1 MKTKRI
7 PIITIMALLLVMLA
21 TSCDRRNIPV
31 VIDQEPVPISS
42 ERYIDDISATP
53 DIIYADYG
61 ITYSL
66 IKVLVE
72 DGEGFGVPNQI
83 VSFKTTL
90 GRILTNVPTDSTGVA
105 TTTLWD
111 AGVAGEAQV
120 TAVVRKYSDED
131 PTVVLSEATQTVT
144 VNILPVPDIDSVTLE
159 FQSTLN
165 PFPMTVMQT
174 TEVSAAVKNVLDEY
188 VPNNT
193 LVTFTCSKGRF
204 VDAAGNVLGASVVA
218 KTTNGRATVNYNSG
232 ATSTTSPGM
241 ENALIRAAIGTVY
254 SEREVVIRAGAPAVI
269 DLRSYV
275 FADGDS
281 TETQTNPVDSANE
294 IKLYA
299 TLNDLHGNACQ
310 TKPVKFSTDLGTF
323 MNTTQ
328 LITVNTGADGK
339 AITRLI
345 PGLQAGAATIQAS
358 ANGDT
363 LITQLI
369 FSVTSSEI
377 HSISF
382 TQDTQIDLS
391 VANTGGT
398 ESAIL
403 RVKLRDINGN
413 LIDTQKQ
420 VWFRL
425 LWNNPNDPHP
435 EGANLN
441 NQPPNDSVMV
451 MSTGGEAQIS
461 VNSGPESGVLV
472 VRASHIRESDSSWI
486 RATKANIL
494 IHAGPPATITPFIGR
509 FNTGQNMGGGLWRV
523 IAGAEVYDIHGN
535 PVDKNTSVFFEIIN
549 NTTSCTIEGNG
560 YVGNVSVEDDS
571 MAAIA
576 YTIVTYSGVHTNE
589 MITIQATTGSGT
601 GAIVQGFAT
610 LPLPL
615 NDPRFEIQA
624 NPQSLNFGDTSPD
637 WKSTEIYCVLT
648 DGQGCLIGNQEIMLV
663 STKGQFVA
671 IPGFN
676 NDYPAAPVWM
686 IKTDDG
692 SYGTGNYAG
701 WAWGQIRF
709 HRLECPAGDP
719 QAQSPGQT
727 TGSIIG
733 RILGTAVTDQTD
745 VAIYRYWTPAPPF

>member
-1 MKTKRI
+1 MNTKRTI

-31 VIDQEPVPISS
+31 IIDEEPVPISS
-42 ERYIDDISATP
+42 ERYITSITASPTT
-53 DIIYADYG
+53 IYADNN
-61 ITYSL
+61 ITYSE
-66 IKVLVE
+66 IRVMVK
-72 DGEGFGVPNQI
+72 DGENFGVPGQI
-83 VSFKTTL
+83 VSFKTNI
-90 GRILTNVPTDSTGVA
+90 GRVLTNVPTDSTGVA
-105 TTTLWD
+105 TTTFWD
-111 AGVAGEAQV
+111 DGDIGEATV

-131 PTVVLSEATQTVT
+131 PTVILSEATQSINVT
-144 VNILPVPDIDSVTLE
+144 ILDVPAIDEVTLE

-174 TEVSAAVKNVLDEY
+174 TEISAAVKNVLGDY

-193 LVTFTCSKGRF
+193 LVTFSCTKGRF
-204 VDAAGNVLGASVVA
+204 VDSAGNVLGVSVVA
-218 KTTNGRATVNYNSG
+218 KTTNGRATVNYNAG
-232 ATSTTSPGM
+232 ATATTSPGTA
-241 ENALIRAAIGTVY
+241 NAVITAAIGTVT

-275 FADGDS
+275 FANGDS
-281 TETQTNPVDSANE
+281 TETQTNPVDSQNQ

-323 MNTTQ
+323 INTTQ
-328 LITVNTGADGK
+328 LITVNTGQDGM
-339 AITRLI
+339 AVTRLI

-382 TQDTQIDLS
+382 TQDTQIDLN

-413 LIDTQKQ
+413 LIDTQKEI
-420 VWFRL
+420 WFRIV
-425 LWNNPNDPHP
+425 NNQPPA
-435 EGANLN
+435 GANLN
-441 NQPPNDSVMV
+441 NQPVTDSVSV
-451 MSTGGEAQIS
+451 LSTGGEAQIS
-461 VNSGPESGVLV
+461 VNSGIESGILV
-472 VRASHIRESDSSWI
+472 IRASHTRESDGSWI

-494 IHAGPPATITPFIGR
+494 IHAGPPATVTPFIGR

-523 IAGAEVYDIHGN
+523 IAGAEVYDIYGN
-535 PVDKNTSVFFEIIN
+535 PVDQGTSVFFEILN
-549 NTTSCTIEGNG
+549 NTNSCTIEGNA
-560 YVGNVSVEDDS
+560 YVGNVSTEDDS
-571 MAAIA
+571 LDGVA
-576 YTIVTYSGVHTNE
+576 YTTVTYSGVHTNE
-589 MITIQATTGSGT
+589 MITIKATTGAGT
-601 GAIVQGFAT
+601 GASVSGFAT

-676 NDYPAAPVWM
+676 NDYPAAPVWL

>member
-72 DGEGFGVPNQI
+72 DGEGFGVPSQI

-174 TEVSAAVKNVLDEY
+174 TEVSAVVKNVLDEY

-204 VDAAGNVLGASVVA
+204 VDAAGNVLGVSVVA
-218 KTTNGRATVNYNSG
+218 KTTNGRGHGELQLRRYFHHLTRHGKCPDQSSY
-232 ATSTTSPGM
+232 
-241 ENALIRAAIGTVY
+241 RTVY

-310 TKPVKFSTDLGTF
+310 TKPVKFATDLGTF

-451 MSTGGEAQIS
+451 MSTGGEAPNLGKQRPRIRRAGSEGLSYQRIRQQLDPGYQGQHPHPCRSTRYNHAIHWPLQHRSEHGRWS
-461 VNSGPESGVLV
+461 VARDCRRG
-472 VRASHIRESDSSWI
+472 
-486 RATKANIL
+486 
-494 IHAGPPATITPFIGR
+494 
-509 FNTGQNMGGGLWRV
+509 
-523 IAGAEVYDIHGN
+523 
-535 PVDKNTSVFFEIIN
+535 SV
-549 NTTSCTIEGNG
+549 
-560 YVGNVSVEDDS
+560 
-571 MAAIA
+571 
-576 YTIVTYSGVHTNE
+576 
-589 MITIQATTGSGT
+589 
-601 GAIVQGFAT
+601 
-610 LPLPL
+610 
-615 NDPRFEIQA
+615 
-624 NPQSLNFGDTSPD
+624 
-637 WKSTEIYCVLT
+637 
-648 DGQGCLIGNQEIMLV
+648 
-663 STKGQFVA
+663 
-671 IPGFN
+671 
-676 NDYPAAPVWM
+676 
-686 IKTDDG
+686 
-692 SYGTGNYAG
+692 
-701 WAWGQIRF
+701 
-709 HRLECPAGDP
+709 
-719 QAQSPGQT
+719 
-727 TGSIIG
+727 
-733 RILGTAVTDQTD
+733 
-745 VAIYRYWTPAPPF
+745 

>member
-1 MKTKRI
+1 MTTKRTI
-7 PIITIMALLLVMLA
+7 PIITIMAILLVMLA

-31 VIDQEPVPISS
+31 IIDQEPVPVSS
-42 ERYIDDISATP
+42 ERYITSITASPT
-53 DIIYADYG
+53 IIYADNN

-66 IKVLVE
+66 IRVMVK
-72 DGEGFGVPNQI
+72 DGENFGVPNQI
-83 VSFKTTL
+83 VSFKTNI
-90 GRILTNVPTDSTGVA
+90 GRVLTNVPTDSTGVA
-105 TTTLWD
+105 TTTFWD
-111 AGVAGEAQV
+111 DGDIGEATI

-131 PTVVLSEATQTVT
+131 PTVILSEAVQSINVS
-144 VNILPVPDIDSVTLE
+144 ILDVPAIDSVTLE
-159 FQSTLN
+159 FQSTLS

-174 TEVSAAVKNVLDEY
+174 TELSAAVKNVLGEY

-193 LVTFTCSKGRF
+193 LVTFSCTRGRF
-204 VDAAGNVLGASVVA
+204 VDSAGNVLGVSVVA
-218 KTTNGRATVNYNSG
+218 KTTNGRATVSYNAG
-232 ATSTTSPGM
+232 ATATTSPGM
-241 ENALIRAAIGTVY
+241 TNAMVKAEVGAVF

-275 FADGDS
+275 IVDGVPV
-281 TETQTNPVDSANE
+281 ETDNNPVDSTNQ
-294 IKLYA
+294 IKLRA
-299 TLNDLHGNACQ
+299 TLNDLHGNPCQ
-310 TKPVKFSTDLGTF
+310 LKPVKFTTNLGTF
-323 MNTTQ
+323 INTTQ
-328 LITVNTGADGK
+328 ILTINTQIDGV
-339 AITRLI
+339 AETRLI

-363 LITQLI
+363 LISQII

-382 TQDTQIDLS
+382 TQDTQIDLN

-413 LIDTQKQ
+413 LIDTQKAI
-420 VWFRL
+420 WFRIV
-425 LWNNPNDPHP
+425 NQTPPA
-435 EGANLN
+435 GANLN
-441 NQPPNDSVMV
+441 NQPVTDSVMV

-461 VNSGPESGVLV
+461 VNSGTESGVLV
-472 VRASHIRESDSSWI
+472 VRASHTRESDGSWI

-494 IHAGPPATITPFIGR
+494 IHAGPPATVSPFIGR

-523 IAGAEVYDIHGN
+523 IAGAEVYDIYGN
-535 PVDKNTSVFFEIIN
+535 PVDRGTSVFFEILN
-549 NTTSCTIEGNG
+549 NTTSCTIGGNA

-571 MAAIA
+571 LDGVA
-576 YTIVTYSGVHTNE
+576 YTTVTYSGIYTNE
-589 MITIQATTGSGT
+589 MITIKATTGAGT
-601 GAIVQGFAT
+601 GASVSGFAT
-610 LPLPL
+610 LALPL

-624 NPQSLNFGDTSPD
+624 NPQSLNFGDASPD

-648 DGQGCLIGNQEIMLV
+648 DGQGSPIGNQEIMLV

-676 NDYPAAPVWM
+676 NDYPAAPSWL

-692 SYGTGNYAG
+692 SYGTGQYRG

-719 QAQSPGQT
+719 QTQTPGQT
-727 TGSIIG
+727 SGSIIG